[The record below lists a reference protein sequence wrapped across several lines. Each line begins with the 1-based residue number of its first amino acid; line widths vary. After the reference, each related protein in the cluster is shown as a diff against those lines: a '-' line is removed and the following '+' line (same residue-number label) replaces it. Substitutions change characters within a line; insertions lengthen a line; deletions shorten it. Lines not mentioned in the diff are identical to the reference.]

1 MTRIGRIFWREYWG
15 HITRRSYLLFTFGFP
30 VFFMTVPLAGGL
42 ILYLAVRAA
51 MPPTDPRPIGLVDQP
66 GILADSP
73 IPNDPVHVERFAN
86 PQAAA
91 AALAQGK
98 IQAYYDIQP
107 GYWETGEVISTYK
120 VAPSEAVDGM
130 VINWLRS
137 HIRTQAP
144 PPLLARFDAG
154 AEIIHRDLAGRQ
166 GYSLDGMTQM
176 VIVYLLIYFVRLG
189 GSFTAEYMF
198 GSIASEAW
206 DRTLEILLTSV
217 SPLQFLLGKLFGL
230 LAVGLTQL
238 ALWGGAVLALSLG
251 TSALLGVD
259 LTGFLLTWEHGP
271 LLVSV
276 LLAAYVL
283 DQMLAA
289 GLGLLRISGGAGSML
304 FSTINTIVGLGL
316 IYATYFL
323 PRNPHTPLAIA
334 ASLFPLT
341 APLVLLV
348 RVVVTEVPGWQ
359 IIASQILLWGS
370 SLVSLF
376 WLRRLLRTNLV
387 ANSTPFS
394 LRGWLKQRFGRSSKS
409 L

>member
-1 MTRIGRIFWREYWG
+1 MTRITRIFWREYWG

-30 VFFMTVPLAGGL
+30 IFFMTVPVIGGL
-42 ILYLAVRAA
+42 ILYLAIRAA
-51 MPPTDPRPIGLVDQP
+51 MPPTDPRPIGLIDQP
-66 GILADSP
+66 GILAGSP
-73 IPNDPVHVERFAN
+73 TSSQPVPIERFTSA
-86 PQAAA
+86 QAAA
-91 AALAQGK
+91 AALARGE

-107 GYWETGEVISTYK
+107 DYWETGEVISTYE

-130 VINWLRS
+130 VTDWLR
-137 HIRTQAP
+137 HYNQAQAP
-144 PPLLARFDAG
+144 PTLLARFDAG
-154 AEIIHRDLAGRQ
+154 AEITHRDLTGRQ
-166 GYSLDGMTQM
+166 GYSLDSMTEII
-176 VIVYLLIYFVRLG
+176 IVYLLIYFVRLG

-206 DRTLEILLTSV
+206 DRTLEIVLTSV
-217 SPLQFLLGKLFGL
+217 SPLQFLLGKLLGL

-251 TSALLGVD
+251 TSALLGIN

-289 GLGLLRISGGAGSML
+289 GLGLVRISGGAGSML
-304 FSTINTIVGLGL
+304 FSTINAIVGLAL
-316 IYATYFL
+316 VYATYFL
-323 PRNPHTPLAIA
+323 PRNPNTPLAVA

-341 APLVLLV
+341 APVVLLV
-348 RVVVTEVPGWQ
+348 RVVVTEVPAWQ
-359 IIASQILLWGS
+359 TGLSQILLWSS
-370 SLVSLF
+370 SLASLF

-394 LRGWLKQRFGRSSKS
+394 LRFWLKQKLSRNS
-409 L
+409 

>member
-1 MTRIGRIFWREYWG
+1 MTRIGRIFWHEYWG

-30 VFFMTVPLAGGL
+30 IFFITVPVIGGL
-42 ILYLAVRAA
+42 ILYLAIRAA
-51 MPPTDPRPIGLVDQP
+51 MPPTDPQPIGLIDQP

-73 IPNDPVHVERFAN
+73 APNKPVRVERFTDA
-86 PQAAA
+86 QAAA
-91 AALAQGK
+91 AALARGE
-98 IQAYYDIQP
+98 IQAYYNIP
-107 GYWETGEVISTYK
+107 PNYWKTGEVVVTYK
-120 VAPSEAVDGM
+120 VAPSEAVDEM
-130 VINWLRS
+130 VTNWLRS
-137 HIRTQAP
+137 HIRAQAP
-144 PPLLARFDAG
+144 LSLLARLDAG
-154 AEIIHRDLAGRQ
+154 AEIIHRDLAGRR

-176 VIVYLLIYFVRLG
+176 VIVYLLIYFVRVG

-217 SPLQFLLGKLFGL
+217 TPLQFLLGKLLGL

-251 TSALLGVD
+251 TSALLGLD
-259 LTGFLLTWEHGP
+259 LTGFLLTWEHVG

-276 LLAAYVL
+276 LLAAYML

-289 GLGLLRISGGAGSML
+289 GLGLVRISGGAGSML
-304 FSTINTIVGLGL
+304 FSTINAIVGLAL
-316 IYATYFL
+316 LYATYFV

-341 APLVLLV
+341 APVVLLV
-348 RVVVTEVPGWQ
+348 RVVVTEVPVWQ
-359 IIASQILLWGS
+359 ITLSQLLLWGS
-370 SLVSLF
+370 SIASLF
-376 WLRRLLRTNLV
+376 WLRRLLQNNLV

-394 LRGWLKQRFGRSSKS
+394 FHFWLKQKFVRSKNA
-409 L
+409 

>member
-1 MTRIGRIFWREYWG
+1 MSRIIRIFWREYWG

-30 VFFMTVPLAGGL
+30 VFFMTVPVAGGL
-42 ILYLAVRAA
+42 VLYLAIRAA
-51 MPPTDPRPIGLVDQP
+51 MPPIDPRPIGLIDRP
-66 GILADSP
+66 GILAGSP
-73 IPNDPVHVERFAN
+73 APSQPVGVERFTDS
-86 PQAAA
+86 QAAA
-91 AALAQGK
+91 AALARGE

-107 GYWETGEVISTYK
+107 DYWETGEVVSTYK

-130 VINWLRS
+130 LTNWLRS
-137 HIRTQAP
+137 YSRAQAP
-144 PPLLARFDAG
+144 PALLARLDAG
-154 AEIIHRDLAGRQ
+154 AEITHRDLAGRQ
-166 GYSLDGMTQM
+166 GYSLDSMTQM

-198 GSIASEAW
+198 GSIAGEAW
-206 DRTLEILLTSV
+206 DRTLEILLTTV
-217 SPLQFLLGKLFGL
+217 SPLQFLLGKLLGL

-289 GLGLLRISGGAGSML
+289 GLGLVRISGGAGSML
-304 FSTINTIVGLGL
+304 FSTFNGIVGLAL
-316 IYATYFL
+316 LYATYFL
-323 PRNPHTPLAIA
+323 PRNPNTPLAVA

-341 APLVLLV
+341 APVVLLV
-348 RVVVTEVPGWQ
+348 RVVVTEVPTWQ
-359 IIASQILLWGS
+359 TSLSQILLWGS
-370 SLVSLF
+370 SLASLF
-376 WLRRLLRTNLV
+376 WLRRLLRANLV

-394 LRGWLKQRFGRSSKS
+394 LRLWLKKKRTKGI
-409 L
+409 